1 MTIDKHSFLPL
12 IREIVSPLKKEWAD
26 KYFEILNVYDKF
38 GYFKRDTFEIYLDSK
53 ENFDK
58 NYTGSWWYYYK

>member
-1 MTIDKHSFLPL
+1 LK
-12 IREIVSPLKKEWAD
+12 RYENSPLKKEWAD

-38 GYFKRDTFEIYLDSK
+38 GYFKRDTFEIDLDSK

-58 NYTGSWWYYYK
+58 NYNGSWWYYYK